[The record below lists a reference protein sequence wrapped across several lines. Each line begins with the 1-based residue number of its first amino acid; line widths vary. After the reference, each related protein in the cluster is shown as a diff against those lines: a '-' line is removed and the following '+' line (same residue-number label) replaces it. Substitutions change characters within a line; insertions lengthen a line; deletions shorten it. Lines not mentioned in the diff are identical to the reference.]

1 MTNRPLILITN
12 DDGISAQGIEE
23 LTSLMCSLGD
33 VVVVAPDG
41 PRSGLACSIT
51 SDTAVKL
58 TPVGPQKD
66 ALRRVQCSGT
76 PADCVKLA
84 LEHVTGRMPDVLVSG
99 INHGD
104 NSSINMHYSGTIGA
118 VLEGCM
124 KGVHSIGF
132 SLRTSKTRCDFAPYR
147 QVILD
152 TTAHVL
158 AHGLP
163 QDVCL
168 NVNFPEV
175 ERLQGT
181 SVCRMARGAWV
192 REWAPGKEP
201 GSYGLTGHF
210 ECLEPE
216 AEGTDWWAMEHGR
229 AAIVPLQLDM
239 TARAVMGG
247 LKTLEREA

>member
-1 MTNRPLILITN
+1 
-12 DDGISAQGIEE
+12 
-23 LTSLMCSLGD
+23 MCTLGN

-41 PRSGLACSIT
+41 PRSGMGCAIT
-51 SDTAVKL
+51 STSPVRL
-58 TPVGPQKD
+58 IPVGPQKEV
-66 ALRRVQCSGT
+66 LRRVQCDGT

-124 KGVHSIGF
+124 KGVPSIGF
-132 SLRTSKTRCDFAPYR
+132 SLRTAQKHCDFAPYR

-152 TTAHVL
+152 TVSHVL

-175 ERLQGT
+175 PQLEGA

-192 REWAPGKEP
+192 QEWAPDKTP
-201 GSYGLTGHF
+201 GSYHLTGHF

-216 AEGTDWWAMEHGR
+216 AEDTDWWAMEHR
-229 AAIVPLQLDM
+229 CAAIVPLHLDM
-239 TARAVMGG
+239 TARTVMGG
-247 LKTLEREA
+247 LKTLERKA